1 MNTRDCKEMDLCI
14 KEHDVAVKDN
24 LVKHMIYYF
33 VD

>member
-1 MNTRDCKEMDLCI
+1 MNTRDCKGMDICI
-14 KEHDVAVKDN
+14 MEHDVTVKDN